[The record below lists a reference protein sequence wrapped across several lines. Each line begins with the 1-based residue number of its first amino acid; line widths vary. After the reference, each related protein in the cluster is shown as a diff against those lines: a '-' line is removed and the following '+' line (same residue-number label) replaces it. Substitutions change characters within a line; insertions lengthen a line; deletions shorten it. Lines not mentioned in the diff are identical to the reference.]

1 MFGFCRK
8 ESSGVANCFCMASD
22 ALTLARGKG
31 STISKPA
38 GFTGRSV
45 CLATSSTSPTTR
57 AVALPSAGGVGVG
70 WFIGGWLLMVMV
82 AGFGMAVSFRNARR
96 GRASRK

>member
-1 MFGFCRK
+1 
-8 ESSGVANCFCMASD
+8 MASD
-22 ALTLARGKG
+22 ALTLDRGKG

-45 CLATSSTSPTTR
+45 YLGDIIDIANMH

-82 AGFGMAVSFRNARR
+82 AGFGMAISFRNARR
-96 GRASRK
+96 GRTSRR